1 MPIPKDKKGLTV
13 KQKKFVK
20 AYVANDGNG
29 REAAKAVYDVANDN
43 SASQLA
49 SENLSKPNVK
59 LAIELALEKHQI
71 TMDAA
76 VAPIADGL
84 KATRTIVSSDNHEVG
99 LEVADHS
106 TRLKASGM
114 ALKLLGAEKA
124 EGGTTVNSFGNLLMQ
139 QKGKY
144 DD

>member
-1 MPIPKDKKGLTV
+1 MAKALTI

-29 REAAKAVYDVANDN
+29 RDAAKAVYDVANDN

-59 LAIELALEKHQI
+59 YAIEKALEKHHI

-76 VAPIADGL
+76 VKPIADGL
-84 KATRTIVSSDNHEVG
+84 QAIKYFEANDDGSATG
-99 LEVADHS
+99 QPDHS
-106 TRLKASGM
+106 VRLKASSM
-114 ALKLLGAEKA
+114 ALKLMGADKDTEKPNSITFNFK
-124 EGGTTVNSFGNLLMQ
+124 GGASFNAGDF
-139 QKGKY
+139 KK
-144 DD
+144 